1 MEFLQYENVA
11 NNADCAITKANFRN
25 IAEESKKKLNKI
37 YALIINQDVFES
49 FNNHVSEGYQIKHT
63 ILIENLLLCG

>member
-25 IAEESKKKLNKI
+25 IAEETKKKLNKV
-37 YALIINQDVFES
+37 YALVLNHDVFEN
-49 FNNHVSEGYQIKHT
+49 FNDNVSEGYQIKHS
-63 ILIENLLLCG
+63 IIIENLLLH